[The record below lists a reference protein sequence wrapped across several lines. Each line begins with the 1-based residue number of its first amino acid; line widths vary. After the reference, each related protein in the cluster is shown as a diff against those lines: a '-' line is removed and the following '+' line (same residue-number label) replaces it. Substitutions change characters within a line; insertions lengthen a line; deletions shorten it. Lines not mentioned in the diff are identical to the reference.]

1 MLVVNLTTG
10 RIKKC
15 VGKYYSLYIEK
26 LLNKNIIEKSYFKS
40 FADDENSIHGTL
52 KPGLTKKN

>member
-40 FADDENSIHGTL
+40 FADDEN
-52 KPGLTKKN
+52 